1 MARRKSKPIGTV
13 EHDASA
19 TTLLVQHRNRDCWHR
34 AMVHD
39 ELRVVEDTHI
49 HPWREAGADWPL
61 LCGRR
66 PHPNDPGAALPTIC
80 AVVGVWT
87 HGHGAGSGLSSLYPS
102 ASCVGWSR
110 ISRRRHAFEPRL
122 VWVWAC
128 SCMEDEPA

>member
-1 MARRKSKPIGTV
+1 MARRKSKPISTV
-13 EHDASA
+13 EHNASA
-19 TTLLVQHRNRDCWHR
+19 TTLLVQHRNRDRWHR

-39 ELRVVEDTHI
+39 ELGVVEDTHI
-49 HPWREAGADWPL
+49 HPWREAGADWPV

-87 HGHGAGSGLSSLYPS
+87 HGSHGHGAGIGLSSLYPS

-110 ISRRRHAFEPRL
+110 ISRCRHASEPQL
-122 VWVWAC
+122 VWV
-128 SCMEDEPA
+128 